1 LNSIVSSG
9 RNLQTG
15 AACSPGLDTS
25 EWLTTKLTINSGLET
40 KPPRSA
46 QLLISLSGVIAATV
60 LLSLPADAERGYAP
74 GRIALEGQTG
84 QAARYTGPGSCAS
97 SSCHGSVTPRSENR
111 VLQNEYSTWIVKD
124 KHSKAYA
131 SLKGAIGERMAAILG
146 VGKAE
151 SAPKCL
157 ACHALD
163 VPAAQRART
172 FDLSEGVSC
181 ENCHGP
187 AAAWLGPHTE
197 RDWTHQKSL
206 AAGMYDTRDLTKRSE
221 KCLSCHLGNE
231 EKSVDHEMIAAGHPD
246 LYFELDSFSAVM
258 PRHWREP
265 GEPGG
270 EAENSDRWYDVRE
283 LTTGQGVQLRQSL
296 LRLVS
301 RTRGKAWPEYSELQ
315 CYACH
320 HNLTQP
326 QDSWRQARGYPG
338 RRPGDPPWNP
348 SRYTIFHEVVVQ
360 VDADNAAKLDSE
372 LSRLGQLMSQLNP
385 DREAVAAS
393 ANNSAKLVADL
404 SAKANSAPGD
414 ATSTLRLLQKISG
427 DADNIS
433 GQGEHAAA
441 QAAMAIQSLFVA
453 YEQNEKLPR
462 SSEIRTA
469 ITAMF
474 QELQNPSAYDPARFA
489 SRLRQVNALLHE

>member
-1 LNSIVSSG
+1 VSRPHASVW
-9 RNLQTG
+9 R
-15 AACSPGLDTS
+15 
-25 EWLTTKLTINSGLET
+25 TTKLKINSDPET
-40 KPPRSA
+40 KRRRFA

-60 LLSLPADAERGYAP
+60 ILSVPAGAERSYVP
-74 GRIALEGQTG
+74 RIDLVGQAG

-97 SSCHGSVTPRSENR
+97 SACHGSVTPRSENR

-131 SLKGAIGERMAAILG
+131 SLKGTVGERMAAILD

-163 VPAAQRART
+163 VPAAERART

-221 KCLSCHLGNE
+221 KCLSCHLGSE

-265 GEPGG
+265 GET
-270 EAENSDRWYDVRE
+270 ENSDRWYDVRE

-296 LRLVS
+296 LRLAS
-301 RTRGKAWPEYSELQ
+301 RTRGKTWPEYSELQ

-360 VDADNAAKLDSE
+360 VDADSAARLDSE
-372 LSRLGQLMSQLNP
+372 LSHLAQLMSQLNP
-385 DREAVAAS
+385 DRDAVAAS
-393 ANNSAKLVADL
+393 ANSSAKLVADL
-404 SAKANSAPGD
+404 SVKANSAVGD
-414 ATSTLRLLQKISG
+414 STSTLRLLQKISG

-441 QAAMAIQSLFVA
+441 QVAMAIQSLFVA
-453 YEQNEKLPR
+453 YERNEKLPR
-462 SSEIRTA
+462 SSEIRAA
-469 ITAMF
+469 ITALF